1 MKGDLGMVYKLPHA
15 TFTAEAN
22 IVDFSSC
29 RASALT
35 ASGPISAG
43 GSVDL
48 TLAGKSPEISNF
60 TLGVGYA
67 LPKLFFG
74 LRASNKLT
82 EYSGI
87 ATYDHAKNLSFFS
100 SAKYSTKKASTDL
113 IFGGLYCCA
122 PTIALKLKATT
133 EGIVSFSAKQTVGKA
148 FSVVGATELSLK
160 DIKDAKFGVTA
171 TLG

>member
-35 ASGPISAG
+35 ATGPISAG

-48 TLAGKSPEISNF
+48 SLAGKSPEISNF

-67 LPKLFFG
+67 LPQLFFG
-74 LRASNKLT
+74 VRASNKLS

-87 ATYDHAKNLSFFS
+87 ATYEHAKNLSFFS

-122 PTIALKLKATT
+122 PSIALKLKANTD
-133 EGIVSFSAKQTVGKA
+133 GVVAFSAKQTIGKA
-148 FSVVGATELSLK
+148 FSIVGATELNLK